1 MGTQLREKPAERII
15 GRYAIYDEI
24 ASGGMAVVHIGR
36 LLGQAGFSR
45 TVAIKR
51 LHPQFAKDPTFVSM
65 FLDEARLA
73 VRVQHPNVVAPL
85 DVLVVQGEVLVVM
98 EYVSGDT
105 LARLQRS
112 PANAEQPPSPG
123 VVTGIL
129 CDALYGLHA
138 AHEAL
143 GENGQPLHI
152 VHRDVTPQN
161 IMVGLDG
168 IARVLDFGVAKAAM
182 RSQCTTD
189 GMVKGKIAYM
199 APEQIEAKELDC
211 RTDIFAAGIV
221 AWEALSG
228 QRLFNADQATESI
241 AKILKTK
248 VDPPSKYRHEVTPEL
263 DSVILKALKHSRRE
277 RFASAREFA
286 MALEHACPP
295 ATRSAVGDWVRSVAG
310 NALASLAERVAAIE
324 AKSSSTMI
332 RAVVPPP
339 APSGSIPLRVPPPPT
354 QSASRIMLDS
364 HPRITMPLINAPNL
378 DFVDQLPTI
387 RPPDKAA
394 RAQSSIERR
403 ARIPRKSL
411 VIAGCACLGIGL
423 VAVVMLLLTARH
435 DRAKTGNPSHD
446 KTPALAVSAA
456 PARTSSTAP
465 VAQPF
470 IPAPVAQTEVQ
481 NPGIR
486 TDSAQPMPLGARSGS
501 PKTAS
506 RSRSQVDATSS
517 AKSVTRSPS
526 VDAAKTSGKAK
537 AKVDCTLPY
546 YLDSKGIRRLKPE
559 CM

>member
-1 MGTQLREKPAERII
+1 MIMGNQLREKPAERII

-51 LHPQFAKDPTFVSM
+51 LHPQFAKDPLFVSM

-112 PANAEQPPSPG
+112 PVNEQHPPSPAIM
-123 VVTGIL
+123 TGIL

-138 AHEAL
+138 AHEAV

-168 IARVLDFGVAKAAM
+168 IGRVLDFGVAKAAM
-182 RSQCTTD
+182 RSQCTMD
-189 GMVKGKIAYM
+189 GVVKGKIAYM
-199 APEQIEAKELDC
+199 APEQIESKELDR

-228 QRLFNADQATESI
+228 RRLFYADQATESI
-241 AKILKTK
+241 AKILKGK
-248 VDPPSKYRHEVTPEL
+248 VESPSKCRREISPEL
-263 DSVILKALKHSRRE
+263 DSVVLKALESNPRD
-277 RFASAREFA
+277 RFATAREFA

-295 ATRSAVGDWVRSVAG
+295 ATRSAVGDWVRSVGG
-310 NALASLAERVAAIE
+310 NSLVSLAERVAAIE
-324 AKSSSTMI
+324 AKSTTSMI

-339 APSGSIPLRVPPPPT
+339 APSGTVPLRLPPPPM
-354 QSASRIMLDS
+354 QSSMRIQLDS
-364 HPRITMPLINAPNL
+364 HPRITMPLINSPNL
-378 DFVDQLPTI
+378 DFADQLPTV
-387 RPPDKAA
+387 RPPD
-394 RAQSSIERR
+394 RAERMKSVIEKRQR
-403 ARIPRKSL
+403 VPRKTL
-411 VIAGCACLGIGL
+411 LIAGWTCIGIGL
-423 VAVVMLLLTARH
+423 LAAAMLLLIPR
-435 DRAKTGNPSHD
+435 RESAKNGQPSHD
-446 KTPALAVSAA
+446 KLPVLEASALLA
-456 PARTSSTAP
+456 PIASIAP
-465 VAQPF
+465 VAQLVVP
-470 IPAPVAQTEVQ
+470 PPVAQTEVQ
-481 NPGIR
+481 G
-486 TDSAQPMPLGARSGS
+486 TGVRSGS
-501 PKTAS
+501 TETVS
-506 RSRSQVDATSS
+506 RNRPHIDATSS
-517 AKSVTRSPS
+517 AMNGIRTSPTS
-526 VDAAKTSGKAK
+526 ATKTSGKAK
-537 AKVDCTLPY
+537 AKVDCAPPY

-559 CM
+559 CT